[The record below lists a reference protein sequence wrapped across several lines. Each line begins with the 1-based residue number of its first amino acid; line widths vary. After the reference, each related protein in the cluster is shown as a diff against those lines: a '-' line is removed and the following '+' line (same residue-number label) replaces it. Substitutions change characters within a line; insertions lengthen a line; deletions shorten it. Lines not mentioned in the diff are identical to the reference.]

1 LFYFQNCDNFEKNI
15 IEGKMKK
22 TILLC
27 LVAFLACSYFA
38 SAAYDNL
45 LAYWSFDDGTAR
57 DVTGNGYDGIMVN
70 NPTVVPGVVGN
81 AMHFQGKGYYI
92 PINDDVAKIGSHILL
107 SPINLHGLKEFSIT
121 MWVYHEGFSHSAGEA
136 YFWFGHH
143 HYGFLGIITTP
154 FLGTPDPN
162 YYVQM
167 AVAGKNV
174 TENIVYTQLIPQFKN
189 NWVCY
194 AMVYKNQ
201 TLYAYVNGILID
213 TLMARVNYSMSSFA
227 ISRHWWFYDGEERTS
242 ARFTGAI
249 DEVKIYLKALSDEE
263 LLQECQACGPMSF
276 AYNKF
281 SQEPNLRLINNAKL
295 VSDFLRLTSSA
306 PNQVGAVWTS
316 TPAPVGSGFET
327 TFKFRITNGFNP
339 DKTEQHFAGADGI
352 AFVIQNFSPYALGT
366 LGGGIGYDGIPNS
379 IAVEFDTYA
388 NDSTQI
394 ENFLDPNDNH
404 IAVLSN
410 GTSANSSKHI
420 KPYLLGETT
429 NIMPLKTD
437 GTIYY
442 SKIVYDRNNRTL
454 SVWLDTTEQFGEAVL
469 KIENI
474 EMSSIL
480 RLDAGELAFIGFTSA
495 TGNAYEAHEILGWRF
510 CTYGYVLGVEEKG
523 GKEATV
529 VSPNPAS
536 GVVKLEFESQ
546 VEGIAEL
553 RVYDVY
559 GKEVETKRIL
569 ITNGKSEVEIDC
581 TRFKP
586 GVYVY
591 KITTGKNILTGKFIK
606 AE

>member
-1 LFYFQNCDNFEKNI
+1 MKNFV
-15 IEGKMKK
+15 
-22 TILLC
+22 LL
-27 LVAFLACSYFA
+27 L
-38 SAAYDNL
+38 SALIFTFSSISTKAQDL
-45 LAYWSFDDGTAR
+45 LAHWSFDDGTAR

-81 AMHFQGKGYYI
+81 AMHFQGKGNYI

-107 SPINLHGLKEFSIT
+107 PPINLHGLKEFSIT
-121 MWVYHEGFSHSAGEA
+121 MWVYEEGFSYDYGEA
-136 YFWFGHH
+136 YLFFGHFDRGWLGLEN
-143 HYGFLGIITTP
+143 HYQQDAGIFKHLLQFTVQGSGF
-154 FLGTPDPN
+154 N
-162 YYVQM
+162 
-167 AVAGKNV
+167 NV
-174 TENIVYTQLIPQFKN
+174 IFYPYDQKYRNT
-189 NWVCY
+189 WVCY
-194 AMVYKNQ
+194 SMVYKNG
-201 TLYAYVNGILID
+201 TLYAYINGLLID
-213 TLMARVNYSMSSFA
+213 SLKTRVNYSMENFA
-227 ISRHWWFYDGEERTS
+227 FGRHWWLYYGEERTA
-242 ARFTGAI
+242 ARLNGAI

-316 TPAPVGSGFET
+316 TPVPVGSGFET

-442 SKIVYDRNNRTL
+442 SKIIYDRNKKTL
-454 SVWLDTTEQFGEAVL
+454 SVWLDTTDQFGEAVL

-480 RLDAGELAFIGFTSA
+480 RLDGGELAFIGFTSA

-510 CTYGYVLGVEEKG
+510 CTYGYVLGVKEEG

-536 GVVKLEFESQ
+536 GVVKVEFEPQ
-546 VEGIAEL
+546 VDGIAEL

-569 ITNGKSEVEIDC
+569 TANGKFEVEIDC

-586 GVYVY
+586 GVYFY
-591 KITTGKNILTGKFIK
+591 KITAGENILTGKFIK